1 MKHRCQDD
9 SNSLLTLFL
18 LRCIITYKGISYL
31 CTCLIS
37 VYVVFCRYDTKTN
50 HWTSVEPMKTKRKHL
65 GTAVLDNLLYA
76 IGGRDENTE
85 LNSVEKYDPTTNQ
98 WSSVVAMNF
107 RRSGVG
113 LAVVNGHLYAVGGFD
128 GSNYLKSVEWFDPA
142 INQWKIAGSMNY
154 RRLGGGV
161 GVLKLPETS

>member
-1 MKHRCQDD
+1 
-9 SNSLLTLFL
+9 
-18 LRCIITYKGISYL
+18 
-31 CTCLIS
+31 
-37 VYVVFCRYDTKTN
+37 
-50 HWTSVEPMKTKRKHL
+50 MKTKRKHL

-85 LNSVEKYDPTTNQ
+85 LNSVEKYDPITNQ

-128 GSNYLKSVEWFDPA
+128 GSNYLKSVEWFDPST
-142 INQWKIAGSMNY
+142 NQWRIAGSMNY

-161 GVLKLPETS
+161 GVLKLPETWHMPP